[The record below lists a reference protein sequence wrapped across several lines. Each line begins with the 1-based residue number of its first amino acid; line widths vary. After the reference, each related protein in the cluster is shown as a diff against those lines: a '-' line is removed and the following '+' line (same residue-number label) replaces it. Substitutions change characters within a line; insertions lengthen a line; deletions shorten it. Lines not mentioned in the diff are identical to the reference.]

1 MSPSPQPFHI
11 PNPPSLSLPPSLQP
25 QRTAPTTSSTAP
37 TVSASPSPSCATRT
51 RTVPMVLTRLP
62 VPPPPVVP
70 TLSSVTTLCVYRVS
84 GPATATPIVPTVQTS
99 GPRTVAGGTPNRQ
112 QSHVGHMN
120 STVGV
125 GSVSIGVGAVME
137 ARTVRIIQMKPT
149 AVSGRFFDNILL
161 CFCPFSLKQLFFSKT
176 EICLFS

>member
-1 MSPSPQPFHI
+1 MAK
-11 PNPPSLSLPPSLQP
+11 LTVTMELMRRAVP
-25 QRTAPTTSSTAP
+25 QRTAPTTSSNAP

-51 RTVPMVLTRLP
+51 RTVPMVLMRLP
-62 VPPPPVVP
+62 VPPPPAVP
-70 TLSSVTTLCVYRVS
+70 TPSSVTTLCVYRVS

-149 AVSGRFFDNILL
+149 AVGPLASQMS
-161 CFCPFSLKQLFFSKT
+161 FSVTMAPVSMVAVSVTASLT
-176 EICLFS
+176 ARI